1 MFSVQFLM
9 MNLIIISKKDKM
21 KNKMMFWDPKKT
33 KNTKMR
39 RNGHFYTTDSLFS
52 NAYGALMAKIWYRV
66 EGRMQGYES

>member
-33 KNTKMR
+33 KNHENAQKRTFLHYR
-39 RNGHFYTTDSLFS
+39 FAIFERLWCANGQNLVS
-52 NAYGALMAKIWYRV
+52 R
-66 EGRMQGYES
+66 